1 MTRLPPHLI
10 SVDVGGTLGYA
21 EGPGLAM
28 RLAEASP
35 LPAKQAREIMR
46 DRLHTRPSLDEAVVA
61 DVCEALHVAP
71 ADFPRDLPP
80 APLVLFPGTMDA
92 LRALSEV
99 ATVVTLSNVTCADAD
114 TDGLR
119 RHTAPWVS
127 DFFPSC
133 RIGYAKPDRRAFRA
147 VAQHCGVAPA
157 RVLHIGDDWA
167 CDIVGAVAAGLQAV
181 WISHG
186 RPAPDPDLIVDHD
199 VLVAEDLSAAAQHV
213 RALSS
218 TEESP

>member
-1 MTRLPPHLI
+1 MTRLRPHLI

-21 EGPGLAM
+21 DGPGLTM
-28 RLAEASP
+28 RLTAASP
-35 LPAKQAREIMR
+35 LPAQHAREIMR
-46 DRLHTRPSLDEAVVA
+46 DRLHTRPSLDDSVIA
-61 DVCEALHVAP
+61 DVCDALQVSP

-80 APLVLFPGTMDA
+80 TPLTLFPGTTKA
-92 LRALSEV
+92 LRVLSEV
-99 ATVVTLSNVTCADAD
+99 AAVVTLSNVTCADAD

-119 RHTAPWVS
+119 RLTEPWIS

-133 RIGYAKPDRRAFRA
+133 RIGHAKPDPRAFLA
-147 VAQHCGVAPA
+147 VAEHCGVAQA

-181 WISHG
+181 WISRG
-186 RPAPDPDLIVDHD
+186 RPTPDPALIVDHG
-199 VLVAEDLSAAAQHV
+199 VLVADDLSAAAQHA

-218 TEESP
+218 TEEKP